1 MVVFVGAIHELP
13 LRAIVAKTI
22 GFCRALNAS
31 RRKIFMIR
39 RGFVAFLLF
48 SVGYVALVK
57 FQVLETTQKAPI
69 HVEQKETAEVSHKVY
84 FFSFTKYTAAG
95 AKEIEIEGDSADL
108 LAKTVDLMN
117 VVAKAYA
124 EETPVTITADEGQ
137 YNKDKN
143 LVYLSKNVVATT
155 EDGTRL
161 LTEKLDINPAERT
174 LETDQRASV
183 KKQSINIDGDGA
195 RGDSQLK
202 KVNFKKNV
210 RVVIKDT
217 DNEMGEGSKGPTVI
231 TCDGPLD
238 IDYDKNIAY
247 FNDNVVT
254 TDDRGK
260 LSADHM
266 QVFYDKGQKRVA
278 KIIATGNVVIENP
291 DGNTTYSDNVIYL
304 AEEGRVILG
313 GDAEGVYTGGEAPA
327 DLQ

>member
-1 MVVFVGAIHELP
+1 MVRRGLVVF
-13 LRAIVAKTI
+13 
-22 GFCRALNAS
+22 
-31 RRKIFMIR
+31 
-39 RGFVAFLLF
+39 LLL
-48 SVGYVALVK
+48 SIGYVALVK
-57 FQVLETTQKAPI
+57 FQVLETNQRVPVKMEPKDTQ
-69 HVEQKETAEVSHKVY
+69 EVSHKVY
-84 FFSFTKYTAAG
+84 FFSFTKYTAEG
-95 AKEIEIEGDSADL
+95 TKEIEIEGDSADL
-108 LAKTVDLMN
+108 LAKTVNLMN

-124 EETPVTITADEGQ
+124 EETPVTITADEGR

-143 LVYLSKNVVATT
+143 LVHLSKNVVATT

-161 LTEKLDINPAERT
+161 LTEKLDIDPAART
-174 LETDQRASV
+174 LETDERASV

-195 RGDSQLK
+195 RGDSELK

-217 DNEMGEGSKGPTVI
+217 ESAVGEGSKGPTVI
-231 TCDGPLD
+231 TCDGALD
-238 IDYDKNIAY
+238 IDYEKNIAY

-313 GDAEGVYTGGEAPA
+313 GDAEAVYAGGDAPD
-327 DLQ
+327 DLR

>member
-1 MVVFVGAIHELP
+1 
-13 LRAIVAKTI
+13 
-22 GFCRALNAS
+22 
-31 RRKIFMIR
+31 MIR
-39 RGFVAFLLF
+39 RGFLVFLLF

-57 FQVLETTQKAPI
+57 FQVLENTQKGPAAAAP
-69 HVEQKETAEVSHKVY
+69 QGAKEEVSHKVY

-161 LTEKLDINPAERT
+161 LTEKLDINPADRT
-174 LETDQRASV
+174 LETDVRASV

-202 KVNFKKNV
+202 KVKFKKNV
-210 RVVIKDT
+210 KVVIKDT
-217 DNEMGEGSKGPTVI
+217 DGAMGEGAKGPTTI

-238 IDYDKNIAY
+238 IDYEKNIAY

-254 TDDRGK
+254 VDDRGK

-266 QVFYDKGQKRVA
+266 QVFYDKGQKKVA

-291 DGNTTYSDNVIYL
+291 DGNTTYSDSVLYL

-313 GDAEGVYTGGEAPA
+313 GDAEGMYVGGEAPA